1 MGGGEGSV
9 FNQSGVW
16 ELEVDIGMSLTVY
29 QPSVLS
35 QSLLLSLDLTISARL
50 AGQGAP
56 RDPPATTSQ
65 HWDHRQV
72 SSPLGWTWT
81 LGCEVRSS
89 GLHSQYLS
97 RALSPGFIGLHGFQ
111 CDVYI
116 LNWTETHRRVRWNVG
131 GWEG

>member
-1 MGGGEGSV
+1 M

-72 SSPLGWTWT
+72 SSPLVGHGPW
-81 LGCEVRSS
+81 GVKS
-89 GLHSQYLS
+89 GPQACTAS
-97 RALSPGFIGLHGFQ
+97 
-111 CDVYI
+111 
-116 LNWTETHRRVRWNVG
+116 T
-131 GWEG
+131 